1 MSTPAAVAI
10 YARISSDQDGTA
22 LGVTR
27 QLADC
32 RDLAGRLGWP
42 VAEEYVDNDLSAF
55 SGKSR
60 PAYERMVEDIADGH
74 RDAVLVYHVDRLTR
88 RPIELEQFVD
98 TVTAAKVR
106 HVRFVAGADVDIA
119 NGDGLMVLRMMAA
132 VAANESASKSRRV
145 KRKLD
150 EVAAAG
156 MPHGGSRRPFG
167 FEADKITHCPDEAN
181 VIRDVVA
188 RFLAGESLVS
198 LTRWMDAEGI
208 RSVFGKPWR
217 TGTLRDMMTAP
228 RTAGIREHAGQII
241 GPAVW
246 KPIIS
251 PDDRNRVLALIAQ
264 RRVTRERTP
273 RSYLLTGMLKC
284 SRCHNTLFSSRRAD
298 VRRYVCSSSPD
309 HGGCGRMAIVAPGI
323 EELVQAAVLYRL
335 DSPELAEALNGRNNQ
350 DEATAAL
357 SDSLA
362 VDRTQLNE
370 LAQMYAVREIGR
382 SEWMTA
388 RKPIDARITDVERRL
403 SRMTRTDALAG
414 IVGNGAALAQQ
425 WASLNL
431 SRQHAIVKAVLDH
444 VVISPADRR
453 GQREVN
459 PDRADLVWRI

>member
-1 MSTPAAVAI
+1 
-10 YARISSDQDGTA
+10 
-22 LGVTR
+22 
-27 QLADC
+27 
-32 RDLAGRLGWP
+32 
-42 VAEEYVDNDLSAF
+42 
-55 SGKSR
+55 
-60 PAYERMVEDIADGH
+60 
-74 RDAVLVYHVDRLTR
+74 
-88 RPIELEQFVD
+88 
-98 TVTAAKVR
+98 
-106 HVRFVAGADVDIA
+106 
-119 NGDGLMVLRMMAA
+119 
-132 VAANESASKSRRV
+132 
-145 KRKLD
+145 
-150 EVAAAG
+150 
-156 MPHGGSRRPFG
+156 
-167 FEADKITHCPDEAN
+167 
-181 VIRDVVA
+181 
-188 RFLAGESLVS
+188 
-198 LTRWMDAEGI
+198 
-208 RSVFGKPWR
+208 
-217 TGTLRDMMTAP
+217 
-228 RTAGIREHAGQII
+228 
-241 GPAVW
+241 
-246 KPIIS
+246 
-251 PDDRNRVLALIAQ
+251 
-264 RRVTRERTP
+264 
-273 RSYLLTGMLKC
+273 
-284 SRCHNTLFSSRRAD
+284 
-298 VRRYVCSSSPD
+298 
-309 HGGCGRMAIVAPGI
+309 MAIVAPGI

>member
-1 MSTPAAVAI
+1 MSTPIAAAI

-32 RDLAGRLGWP
+32 RELATRLDWT
-42 VAEEYVDNDLSAF
+42 VVEEYVDNDLSAF
-55 SGKSR
+55 SGKRR
-60 PAYERMVEDIADGH
+60 PAYERMVDDIADGH
-74 RDAVLVYHVDRLTR
+74 RDGVLVYHVDRLTR
-88 RPIELEQFVD
+88 RPMELEQFLEI
-98 TVTAAKVR
+98 VTSAKVR
-106 HVRFVAGADVDIA
+106 HVQFVSGANVDIG

-132 VAANESASKSRRV
+132 VAANETASKSRRV

-150 EVAAAG
+150 EIAAAG

-167 FEADKITHCPDEAN
+167 FEVDKITHRPDEAN
-181 VIRDVVA
+181 VIRDIVA
-188 RFLAGESLVS
+188 RFLAGESLMS
-198 LTRWMDAEGI
+198 LARWMDDQGI
-208 RSVFGKPWR
+208 KSVFDKPWR

-246 KPIIS
+246 EPIIT
-251 PDDRNRVLALIAQ
+251 PDDRNRVLALITQ

-284 SRCHNTLFSSRRAD
+284 SRCSHTMYSSRRVD

-309 HGGCGRMAIVAPGI
+309 HGGCGRMTIVAPGV
-323 EELVQAAVLYRL
+323 EELVQAAVLFRL
-335 DSPELAEALNGRNNQ
+335 DSAELAEALAGRNTQ
-350 DEATAAL
+350 DQATAAL
-357 SDSLA
+357 SDGLA
-362 VDRTQLNE
+362 DDREQLNE
-370 LAQMYAVREIGR
+370 LAQMYAAREIGR

-388 RKPIDARITDVERRL
+388 RKPIDARIADVERRL
-403 SRMTRTDALAG
+403 SRMTRTDVLAG
-414 IVGNGAALAQQ
+414 VIGNGANLGQQ
-425 WASLNL
+425 WANLNL

-453 GQREVN
+453 GKREVD
-459 PDRADLVWRI
+459 PTRVDLVWRI